1 MEALS
6 QTLPIIIYFLL
17 IVLLIIAIVI
27 GIKLITTMNKVD
39 KLVEDVNEKLESLND
54 IFNMAE
60 YISGK
65 MSAISETI
73 IGVVTT
79 AISKIFK
86 KFNRE
91 SEIDE

>member
-27 GIKLITTMNKVD
+27 GIKLITTLSKVD
-39 KLVEDVNEKLESLND
+39 KLVDDVNEKLESLND

-60 YISGK
+60 FISGK

-73 IGVVTT
+73 IGVITT

-86 KFNRE
+86 KFNKE

>member
-6 QTLPIIIYFLL
+6 LTLPIIIYFLL

-86 KFNRE
+86 KFNKE

>member
-39 KLVEDVNEKLESLND
+39 KLVEDVNEKLESLNN

-86 KFNRE
+86 KFNKE

>member
-86 KFNRE
+86 KFNKE

>member
-73 IGVVTT
+73 IGVITT

-86 KFNRE
+86 KFNKE

>member
-27 GIKLITTMNKVD
+27 GIKLITTLNKVD
-39 KLVEDVNEKLESLND
+39 KLVDDVNEKLESLND

-60 YISGK
+60 FISGK

-73 IGVVTT
+73 IGVITT

-86 KFNRE
+86 KFNKE

>member
-73 IGVVTT
+73 IGVVTA

-86 KFNRE
+86 KFNKE